1 MSDSNCKGTD
11 LSQPRSHTMGLTISK
26 EGRDPAESTS
36 SQHKPQYT
44 SAKNIPATPAPSHS
58 SSHEAGHAGKTL
70 ALDEGLR
77 TTTKKPGPESP
88 SHSND
93 QPAERGFSRTRLVA
107 RALYHKYNPQI
118 IFENR
123 GSTARDH
130 LASERTFLAYVRTSL
145 ALASTG
151 VALVQLFTIADLTS
165 STTNTPIGEAS
176 KRVQKFARPLGVSTI
191 IMALIMLGIG
201 MASLLIAQFNLLT
214 RSEKLSTDIFLS
226 KIHFLEICS
235 LLLVFL

>member
-1 MSDSNCKGTD
+1 MSDFKGTG
-11 LSQPRSHTMGLTISK
+11 LSQPLSHSMGLTIST
-26 EGRDPAESTS
+26 EGRENKHSTISSS

-44 SAKNIPATPAPSHS
+44 SGKKIPATPAPSHS
-58 SSHEAGHAGKTL
+58 SSAEPGAGKTL
-70 ALDEGLR
+70 ALAEDLH
-77 TTTKKPGPESP
+77 TTTEKPGSP
-88 SHSND
+88 SHSDN
-93 QPAERGFSRTRLVA
+93 QHEEQGFSRTQLV
-107 RALYHKYNPQI
+107 ALYHKYNPQM

-165 STTNTPIGEAS
+165 STTNTPVGEAG
-176 KRVQKFARPLGVSTI
+176 KRVQKFARPLGVSSI

-201 MASLLIAQFNLLT
+201 MSSLLIAQCNLLT
-214 RSEKLSTDIFLS
+214 DLNQLSTDIFLS
-226 KIHFLEICS
+226 RIHFLEICFLSPVS
-235 LLLVFL
+235 L